1 MLAYWDR
8 DTWLPFCRWHIQ
20 TYSPK
25 WELSNFI
32 QIPLQFS
39 QCFDQQHAGL
49 ENGLAAIEDATSYT
63 LLWVTR
69 PRGFKYTCM
78 NISWYDTSNFSP
90 FDFSQ
95 DSYLKNEFE
104 FPIKKLL
111 RFVSWDLIDRKS
123 VLVEAMAWCLTGDKP
138 LHEPTMTKRL
148 TLDSHGYYETITY
161 PEWGEMIYY
170 NLTKRNYKL
179 AK

>member
-32 QIPLQFS
+32 QIPLQFFVMFWS
-39 QCFDQQHAGL
+39 ATRRISS
-49 ENGLAAIEDATSYT
+49 ENGLAAIEVATSHT
-63 LLWVTR
+63 LLWVTW

-95 DSYLKNEFE
+95 YSYLKNKFE
-104 FPIKKLL
+104 FTIKKIIEICSLGSDWPQVSVGGGNGLVPYMWQTLAWTNDDQASDIRFLWLL
-111 RFVSWDLIDRKS
+111 R
-123 VLVEAMAWCLTGDKP
+123 
-138 LHEPTMTKRL
+138 
-148 TLDSHGYYETITY
+148 
-161 PEWGEMIYY
+161 
-170 NLTKRNYKL
+170 NNYLPRVRWKNIL
-179 AK
+179 